1 MRRVADVIE
10 QYNQSDRTDRKKI
23 LLIEWFQKHPGKR
36 FDLTEVHQELGNE
49 LDIGRT
55 RTGQILKELV
65 DESVLDS
72 HGNQRKAYVLSED
85 ILIPVKYQVSA
96 GLRHLLTVVDIK
108 RWGVIGIFVI
118 STIIWVFLTLPL
130 WFFSGVLL
138 VSPSNHLG
146 PISESELVVF
156 TLAMTLWLLILT
168 ICTSSL
174 QMVRRWWNERITS
187 E

>member
-1 MRRVADVIE
+1 MRRVENVIE
-10 QYNQSDRTDRKKI
+10 EYDQSDITDRKKI

-36 FDLTEVHQELGNE
+36 FDLTEVHRELGDE

-65 DESVLDS
+65 EESVLDS
-72 HGNQRKAYVLSED
+72 HGNQRKAYALSED
-85 ILIPVKYQVSA
+85 ILIPVKYQAIA
-96 GLRHLLTVVDIK
+96 GLRHLWTVVDVK
-108 RWGVIGIFVI
+108 RWGVIGILVI
-118 STIIWVFLTLPL
+118 STILWLFLTLPL

-138 VSPSNHLG
+138 VSPSNQLG
-146 PISESELVVF
+146 PISESELIVF
-156 TLAMTLWLLILT
+156 TLLMTVWLLLFT

-174 QMVRRWWNERITS
+174 QMIRRWWNERIAS